1 MKEIK
6 ELKFEE
12 LTVKQK
18 LGLAHIITINGWVR
32 RANPESDKIVLDL
45 IKNHAVGGI
54 WVESSTPDAQEIIN
68 MVKEAADYPILI
80 FTDAE
85 SGIRTEAA
93 EYLVGKH
100 NAIGCTDSEEHAYT
114 FGKVVGIAAKK
125 MGYNIV
131 CNPLLDIS
139 TTGSARSLGSDKTK
153 IAKLAA
159 AEARGMHDAGVLTVG
174 KHYPS
179 AVNYKNID
187 SHMSE
192 SESIQ
197 TKEEL
202 LEYSLYAYKE
212 LMKEDLLDG
221 LMSGHIKCSKID
233 PDNPASLSKKV
244 IDIIREE
251 GYDNLILTDAL
262 CMMGIL
268 AKYGYNESR
277 GLAVAAGNDLA
288 MPFDRKFQ
296 ESYDALCECYDKGI
310 ISDERLDE
318 AVKRVLA
325 AQKKT
330 MQPAKYDEITEE
342 DLIIFK
348 SINKD
353 AVHARFDEGLTAN
366 ISRDGKHYFVL
377 MVRNEE
383 KVGGDGGVA
392 VDTFSNGW
400 LYPEEVIKQIKEYFP
415 NSTVNCIHQFPTQS
429 HCHSTVTNS
438 IDYDDVIFIT
448 FSEFLAYCGREHLTR
463 RVETLIEAMQLTN
476 RISTLVHFG
485 NPCVLG
491 NLPHISRYIFAPTSR
506 ESVAAAIDVLAG
518 EYPANGQLTYEID
531 LK

>member
-6 ELKFEE
+6 ELIFEE
-12 LTVKQK
+12 LSVEQK
-18 LGLAHIITINGWVR
+18 LGLAHIIDINGWAR
-32 RANPESDKIVLDL
+32 RENPKNVEFILDL
-45 IKNHAVGGI
+45 IKNHALGGV
-54 WVESSTPDAQEIIN
+54 WVQYSTPDAQEIIDL
-68 MVKEAADYPILI
+68 VKETADYPILI

-85 SGIRTEAA
+85 SGIKTEAA

-100 NAIGCTDSEEHAYT
+100 NAIGCTDSEEHAYA
-114 FGKVVGIAAKK
+114 FGKVIGIAAKK

-153 IAKLAA
+153 VARLAA

-179 AVNYKNID
+179 GINYKNID
-187 SHMSE
+187 SHMAE
-192 SESIQ
+192 SESLQ

-212 LMKEDLLDG
+212 LMKDDLLDG
-221 LMSGHIKCSKID
+221 LMSSHIKCSNID
-233 PDNPASLSKKV
+233 PDYPSSLSKKV
-244 IDIIREE
+244 INIIREE
-251 GYDNLILTDAL
+251 GYNGLILTDAL

-268 AKYGYNESR
+268 SKFGYDASR
-277 GLAVAAGNDLA
+277 GLAIAAGNDLA
-288 MPFDRKFQ
+288 LPYDSKYK
-296 ESYDALCECYDKGI
+296 ESYEALVKCYNEGMI
-310 ISDERLDE
+310 TDERLDE

-330 MQPAKYDEITEE
+330 LNPAKYTEITEE
-342 DLIIFK
+342 DLKLFK

-353 AVHARFDEGLTAN
+353 AVTAKFDEGLTAN

-383 KVGGDGGVA
+383 KVGGDGGVS

-400 LYPEEVIKQIKEYFP
+400 LYPQEVTEQILKYFP
-415 NSTVNCIHQFPTQS
+415 NSTVKCIHQFPTQG
-429 HCHSTVTNS
+429 HCHRTVSFS

-463 RVETLIEAMQLTN
+463 RVETLIEALQLTN

-485 NPCVLG
+485 NPCVLE
-491 NLPHISRYIFAPTSR
+491 NLPHIPRYILAPTSR

-518 EYPANGQLTYEID
+518 EYPANGKLTYEIT
-531 LK
+531 LN

>member
-12 LTVKQK
+12 LTIPQK
-18 LGLAHIITINGWVR
+18 LGLAHIIAIDGWNR
-32 RANPESDKIVLDL
+32 RRNPESDKFVLDL
-45 IKNHAVGGI
+45 IKNHALGGVWI
-54 WVESSTPDAQEIIN
+54 ETSTPDAQEIID
-68 MVKEAADYPILI
+68 MVKEVADYPILI

-85 SGIRTEAA
+85 SGIKTQAA

-100 NAIGCTDSEEHAYT
+100 NAIGCTNSEKHAFA

-139 TTGSARSLGSDKTK
+139 TTGSSRSLGSDKAK
-153 IAKLAA
+153 VAKLAA
-159 AEARGMHDAGVLTVG
+159 AEARGMHDAGILTVG

-179 AVNYKNID
+179 AINYKAID
-187 SHMSE
+187 SHMAE

-202 LEYSLYAYKE
+202 LDYSLFAYKE

-221 LMSGHIKCSKID
+221 LMSAHIKCSKID

-244 IDIIREE
+244 INIIRNE
-251 GYDNLILTDAL
+251 GYDGLILTDAL

-268 AKYGYNESR
+268 AKYGYDVSR
-277 GLAVAAGNDLA
+277 GLAIAAGNDLA
-288 MPFDRKFQ
+288 LPFDTKYQ
-296 ESYDALCECYDKGI
+296 ESYDALLKCYDEGI
-310 ISDERLDE
+310 IDDERLDE

-330 MQPAKYDEITEE
+330 LAQAKYDEITEE
-342 DLIIFK
+342 DLKIFK

-353 AVHARFDEGLTAN
+353 AVCAKFDEGLTAN

-400 LYPEEVIKQIKEYFP
+400 LYPQEVTNQIMKLFP
-415 NSTVNCIHQFPTQS
+415 NSSVNCIHQFPNQA
-429 HCHSTVTNS
+429 HCHGTLSYSV
-438 IDYDDVIFIT
+438 DYDDVIFIT
-448 FSEFLAYCGREHLTR
+448 FSEPLAYCGREHLTR

-485 NPCVLG
+485 NPCVLS
-491 NLPHISRYIFAPTSR
+491 NLPHVSRYVFAPTSR
-506 ESVAAAIDVLAG
+506 ESVTAAIEVLAG
-518 EYPANGQLTYEID
+518 EYPANGKLTYDID

>member
-6 ELKFEE
+6 ELNFDE
-12 LTVKQK
+12 LTVPQK
-18 LGLAHIITINGWVR
+18 LGLAHIIAINGWTR
-32 RANPESDKIVLDL
+32 RQHPELDKIVLDL
-45 IKNHAVGGI
+45 IKNHALGGV
-54 WVESSTPDAQEIIN
+54 WVQPDTPDAQEIID

-85 SGIRTEAA
+85 SGIKTADV

-100 NAIGCTDSEEHAYT
+100 NAIGCTDSELHAYT
-114 FGKVVGIAAKK
+114 FGKVVGITARK
-125 MGYNIV
+125 MGYNFV
-131 CNPLLDIS
+131 CNPLLDVS
-139 TTGSARSLGSDKTK
+139 TTGSARSLGSDIKK
-153 IAKLAA
+153 VAKLAA
-159 AEARGMHDAGVLTVG
+159 AEARGMHDAGILTVG

-179 AVNYKNID
+179 AINYKHID
-187 SHMSE
+187 SHMAE

-233 PDNPASLSKKV
+233 PDNPTSLSKKV
-244 IDIIREE
+244 IDVIRDE
-251 GYDNLILTDAL
+251 GYDGIILTDAL

-268 AKYGYNESR
+268 AKYGYDVSR
-277 GLAVAAGNDLA
+277 GLAIAAGNDMAL
-288 MPFDRKFQ
+288 PYDSKFQ
-296 ESYDALCECYDKGI
+296 ESYDALLKCYDEGI
-310 ISDERLDE
+310 IKDERLDE
-318 AVKRVLA
+318 AVKRVLV
-325 AQKKT
+325 AQHKT
-330 MQPAKYDEITEE
+330 LAEPKFNEITEE
-342 DLIIFK
+342 DLKIFR
-348 SINKD
+348 SINRD
-353 AVHARFDEGLTAN
+353 AVTARFDEGLTAN

-400 LYPEEVIKQIKEYFP
+400 LHPDEVTKQLTEYFP
-415 NSTVNCIHQFPTQS
+415 NSTVKCIHQFPTQGQ
-429 HCHSTVTNS
+429 CHATVSWS
-438 IDYDDVIFIT
+438 IDYDDVVFIT
-448 FSEFLAYCGREHLTR
+448 FSEFLAYCGGEHITR
-463 RVETLIEAMQLTN
+463 RVEGLIEAMQLTN

-491 NLPHISRYIFAPTSR
+491 NLPHISRYLFAPASR

-518 EYPANGQLTYEID
+518 EYPANGNLTYDIT
-531 LK
+531 LN